1 MESLLP
7 QQAPA
12 RQDTP
17 VDLSGVRG
25 RQLSQEEYRRS
36 LPYENLPEHKGM
48 FGLKGTLRDVV
59 GMLGD
64 AFLVQSGNKAV
75 YATQRQQ
82 EKAGDALLA
91 MGPGQERDAI
101 ARVMQVD
108 PAAGMKMFKDRSEE
122 HTSELQSLMRNSYA
136 VFCLKKK

>member
-1 MESLLP
+1 MAGLSFLPLLAQSLGVKLSGMEEGTPPQYQNGIEVSGATPQQQPMESLLP

-48 FGLKGTLRDVV
+48 FGLQSSEARRV
-59 GMLGD
+59 GNEC
-64 AFLVQSGNKAV
+64 VR
-75 YATQRQQ
+75 TC
-82 EKAGDALLA
+82 
-91 MGPGQERDAI
+91 
-101 ARVMQVD
+101 
-108 PAAGMKMFKDRSEE
+108 RSRW
-122 HTSELQSLMRNSYA
+122 SAKPS
-136 VFCLKKK
+136 KKQTGRLNTTNHRA

>member
-1 MESLLP
+1 
-7 QQAPA
+7 
-12 RQDTP
+12 
-17 VDLSGVRG
+17 
-25 RQLSQEEYRRS
+25 
-36 LPYENLPEHKGM
+36 M

-75 YATQRQQ
+75 YAPQRQQ
-82 EKAGDALLA
+82 EKAGDALLG

-108 PAAGMKMFKDRSEE
+108 PEAGMKMFKDRQDGNLTADSISQRRE
-122 HTSELQSLMRNSYA
+122 SDQSTAQNHA
-136 VFCLKKK
+136 PPNTKKGNKLLGLATGVTQPK

>member
-1 MESLLP
+1 
-7 QQAPA
+7 
-12 RQDTP
+12 
-17 VDLSGVRG
+17 
-25 RQLSQEEYRRS
+25 
-36 LPYENLPEHKGM
+36 M

-75 YATQRQQ
+75 YAPQRQQ
-82 EKAGDALLA
+82 EKAGDALLG

-108 PAAGMKMFKDRSEE
+108 PEAGMKMFKDWQDRNLTADSISQRRESDQITAQNHALRSEE
-122 HTSELQSLMRNSYA
+122 HTSELQSLMRISSA
-136 VFCLKKK
+136 AL

>member
-1 MESLLP
+1 MAGLSFLPLLAQSLGVKLSGMEEGTPPQYQNGIEVSGATPQQQPMESLLP

-64 AFLVQSGNKAV
+64 AFLVQIGRASC
-75 YATQRQQ
+75 R
-82 EKAGDALLA
+82 
-91 MGPGQERDAI
+91 ER
-101 ARVMQVD
+101 VC
-108 PAAGMKMFKDRSEE
+108 
-122 HTSELQSLMRNSYA
+122 QS
-136 VFCLKKK
+136 V